1 MTQLLKK
8 AMKKVSSLPESE
20 QDEIARLILDEIEDE
35 KHWQKQF
42 ESTQDELLILA
53 DEALREEK
61 SGRTKQMK
69 MNM

>member
-8 AMKKVSSLPESE
+8 ALKKVSSLPDNE
-20 QDEIARLILDEIEDE
+20 QDEIARIILDEIEDE
-35 KHWQKQF
+35 KLWHKQF

-61 SGRTKQMK
+61 SGKTKQMK
-69 MNM
+69 L

>member
-8 AMKKVSSLPESE
+8 AMKKVSCLPDNE

-35 KHWQKQF
+35 KLWQKQF

-61 SGRTKQMK
+61 SGKTKQMK
-69 MNM
+69 L

>member
-8 AMKKVSSLPESE
+8 AMKKVSSLPDNE

-35 KHWQKQF
+35 KLWQKQF

-61 SGRTKQMK
+61 SGKTKQMK
-69 MNM
+69 L

>member
-8 AMKKVSSLPESE
+8 AMKKVSSLPDNE

-35 KHWQKQF
+35 KLWQRQF

-61 SGRTKQMK
+61 SGKTKKMK
-69 MNM
+69 L

>member
-8 AMKKVSSLPESE
+8 AMKKVSSLPDNE

-35 KHWQKQF
+35 KLWQKQI
-42 ESTQDELLILA
+42 ESTLDELLILA

-61 SGRTKQMK
+61 SGKTKQMK
-69 MNM
+69 L